1 MYLDYK
7 SYTYGINMYKC
18 IIRVHACMYEPAMYS
33 MTKVSL
39 STADCSRHFTALRA
53 SSHSTPFFNNVIIL
67 QQAVSL
73 YGGEGRG
80 GNLWILGLYAA
91 VGHNSSFGETG
102 GLNFPQ
108 KLFLTPRHP
117 SIHTPT

>member
-1 MYLDYK
+1 
-7 SYTYGINMYKC
+7 
-18 IIRVHACMYEPAMYS
+18 MYEPAMYS

-67 QQAVSL
+67 QPAVSL